1 MSLMPKL
8 MEINDEL
15 VRVRE
20 ERDELR
26 KEQSKLQRICADGG
40 RRITE
45 LQDEL
50 RKACAERDQAEEHA
64 ARLQAQLAEVKS
76 QLEAVVRERYNLQ
89 AERNTLDKQLQELI
103 MSQPDFGVERMP
115 KKNKPESQLVKEILS
130 AMDQEEADDAPTE
143 PKKPKKP
150 VKTPAGQ
157 NDLVRDVSHYIEAAE
172 VDRPTE
178 PQPEQDGV
186 LVQEGWWL
194 QADGNRVCVR
204 PTNPSLDNIWKI
216 NIGFKWSDGARLY
229 MDDGSHNRNQTT
241 PHDLVKFLGKELQ
254 SAEPQQPKPEPKF
267 KPYTFAAYIVGD
279 KSQPDALRIVWATE
293 DWIQHSQFGIVH
305 RMRDM
310 QFFGNDTF
318 TPDQFSVNLK
328 IQ

>member
-1 MSLMPKL
+1 MSVMHKL

-20 ERDELR
+20 ERDRL
-26 KEQSKLQRICADGG
+26 QS
-40 RRITE
+40 
-45 LQDEL
+45 
-50 RKACAERDQAEEHA
+50 ERDQAVEHA
-64 ARLQAQLAEVKS
+64 ARLQAELAATHEALQRVCSTLSPKS
-76 QLEAVVRERYNLQ
+76 
-89 AERNTLDKQLQELI
+89 
-103 MSQPDFGVERMP
+103 
-115 KKNKPESQLVKEILS
+115 
-130 AMDQEEADDAPTE
+130 
-143 PKKPKKP
+143 
-150 VKTPAGQ
+150 AGQ

-194 QADGNRVCVR
+194 QADGNRVYVR
-204 PTNPSLDNIWKI
+204 PTNPTASNKGKI
-216 NIGFKWSDGARLY
+216 AQGYVWSDGVRLY
-229 MDDGSHNRNQTT
+229 HSDGGHGDTPT
-241 PHDLVKFLGKELQ
+241 PHDLMKFLGKELQ
-254 SAEPQQPKPEPKF
+254 PAEPQQSQPEF

-293 DWIQHSQFGIVH
+293 EWIQHSQFGIVH

>member
-8 MEINDEL
+8 LEINDEL

-40 RRITE
+40 RRITD
-45 LQDEL
+45 LQAEL
-50 RKACAERDQAEEHA
+50 RKACAERDEAKENA
-64 ARLQAQLAEVKS
+64 GRLQAQLAEVKS
-76 QLEAVVRERYNLQ
+76 QLEAVVQERYNLQ
-89 AERNTLDKQLQELI
+89 TELAATHEALQRVCSTL
-103 MSQPDFGVERMP
+103 PP
-115 KKNKPESQLVKEILS
+115 KS
-130 AMDQEEADDAPTE
+130 
-143 PKKPKKP
+143 
-150 VKTPAGQ
+150 AGQ

-172 VDRPTE
+172 TDRPTE
-178 PQPEQDGV
+178 SQPEQDGV

-194 QADGNRVCVR
+194 QADGGRVYVR
-204 PTNPSLDNIWKI
+204 PTNPSPDNIWRI
-216 NIGFKWSDGARLY
+216 NNGFKWSDGARLY

-241 PHDLVKFLGKELQ
+241 PHDLVKFLGKHVKTQ
-254 SAEPQQPKPEPKF
+254 PAEPQQSQPEPQF

-279 KSQPDALRIVWATE
+279 KRRPHALRIVWATE
-293 DWIQHSQFGIVH
+293 DWIEFSKFSIVH
-305 RMRDM
+305 RISDL
-310 QFFGNDTF
+310 QFSGNDTF